1 MNHKSPI
8 TKYIIEPFDQFVNNK
23 NIIKYNNLELLQ
35 TSFFV
40 LSLAIYY
47 YFENMNERAG
57 CLYFLCYFIYY
68 KYLKL
73 LKNNDLK
80 FVSELSYFVVN
91 IFIVTYILQ
100 NSQYDISTSI
110 IILTF
115 LLLTFISYT
124 LQFNNTQLSED
135 KKINDWKLLLNQTC
149 KNIYPN
155 NDITKIEYTVDSRD
169 VIEFYDA
176 KDHLVGVYFD
186 DTQIELKQLRW
197 VENNKSIQKLLD
209 KHTTE
214 YALAKYFDIPRNGMT
229 KDDVF
234 DLFGE
239 AHDVKYS
246 IDGYDQLTSC
256 NINGVLVV
264 FRNDVV
270 EKVSELSI

>member
-155 NDITKIEYTVDSRD
+155 NDITKKHHI
-169 VIEFYDA
+169 
-176 KDHLVGVYFD
+176 
-186 DTQIELKQLRW
+186 
-197 VENNKSIQKLLD
+197 D
-209 KHTTE
+209 KFW
-214 YALAKYFDIPRNGMT
+214 K
-229 KDDVF
+229 VF
-234 DLFGE
+234 DF
-239 AHDVKYS
+239 S
-246 IDGYDQLTSC
+246 T
-256 NINGVLVV
+256 
-264 FRNDVV
+264 
-270 EKVSELSI
+270 LSFIIFLLISNYIKLNF